1 MTKNRIKVLFCRF
14 EQVLGLADML
24 DVLKSNIRLFEK
36 AFCPSTFLDWTQ
48 EEFVECFMPE
58 FSEEES
64 NKKGTEVNTYNL
76 SLILSRLFLG
86 GDTFI
91 LWLYLTFVLSVLVFA

>member
-1 MTKNRIKVLFCRF
+1 
-14 EQVLGLADML
+14 
-24 DVLKSNIRLFEK
+24 
-36 AFCPSTFLDWTQ
+36 
-48 EEFVECFMPE
+48 MPE

-64 NKKGTEVNTYNL
+64 NKKRTEVNTYNL

-86 GDTFI
+86 SDTFI